1 MLSVAAISLIPRGGV
16 YSDIFYSAELNA
28 IATYY
33 RTSSDFSYQFYSMNI
48 DKNLE
53 EDICIGWYTNK
64 EMAEGGD
71 YIYYAYILET
81 DGTGIDI
88 TMEEFRKFDDE
99 TVLLEF
105 TEFEA
110 EYNRTLSK
118 KQLSRIKSDLKIPD
132 NIKVTSYTVS
142 DIWYR
147 MSTDSWLTCVTLYN
161 DDTVIGTASV
171 NPETYELI
179 SEIVYYDEAIS
190 ITGAIETETIELT
203 IQVTNE
209 SEGTTDE
216 YAVAG
221 IAMEIERGY
230 PGDSAIITG
239 YDKEENAVWEYQ
251 TEAYSTEESWLA
263 ISEIGWYADKYFFAA
278 GDSII
283 ALNAYTGELIWEN
296 SDYGGNGGCGPCYFA
311 EDALYVCGHDQPD
324 FFAVSYDGETI
335 YRIDEIDEYTFLP
348 YEMEKQEDGSIWIY
362 YSSGPASSSTEFIC
376 SVDPQTWEYKR
387 IS

>member
-1 MLSVAAISLIPRGGV
+1 M
-16 YSDIFYSAELNA
+16 NA

-81 DGTGIDI
+81 DGTGVDI